1 MRRVIALAIIAFT
14 VTLSVVVGSRLS
26 SEAMAVV
33 VGTVC
38 GVLAGIP
45 TSVLLLVVVRRLRE
59 EPTQQPQQR
68 QPAYPPVIVINPNAG
83 QPHQPPNPF
92 YDPPESR
99 PAGYLPREFRIIG
112 EAGEED

>member
-14 VTLSVVVGSRLS
+14 VTLGIVVGSRLS

-33 VGTVC
+33 VGTVV

-45 TSVLLLVVVRRLRE
+45 ASVLLLIVVRRLRE
-59 EPTQQPQQR
+59 EPAQQPQPR

-83 QPHQPPNPF
+83 QPNQPPNPF
-92 YDPPESR
+92 YDPPASG
-99 PAGYLPREFRIIG
+99 PAGYFPREFRIVG
-112 EAGEED
+112 EADEED